1 MQSQKDV
8 KRKIKTISSIQK
20 VTKAMESIAN
30 IRLQKVIKVLYA
42 MRPYAE
48 DLSRFIFEVF
58 VLSGKDRL
66 KEIVPY
72 FRKERTTKVL
82 FVVLSADRGLCGMY
96 NSRLISVVSDA
107 ARFEVLKGRKLKL
120 ITVGKKAADYFSRRH
135 YEMVGNYPSVSLE
148 DVPEFSKKLV
158 GQCARIF
165 EERKADEIYVF
176 YTHFISMGKQ
186 EVYALKLL
194 PVEMESGEE
203 HNIPIRAG
211 ALFEEDD
218 DLEYRLPEF
227 ICEPSE
233 RSLLPEIFLH
243 YFEISMRQMMLETI
257 VSEHASRMIAM
268 QQSTSSADDM
278 IKGLTMQYNKIRQS
292 LITRELTEIINS
304 VEALN

>member
-1 MQSQKDV
+1 VQNQKDV
-8 KRKIKTISSIQK
+8 KRKIKAVSNIQK
-20 VTKAMESIAN
+20 VTRAMESIAN

-48 DLSRFIFEVF
+48 DLSKFIFEMF
-58 VLSGKDRL
+58 VLAGKDRL

-96 NSRLISVVSDA
+96 NSRLLSVVSDS

-120 ITVGKKAADYFSRRH
+120 ITVGKKAADYFSKRS
-135 YEMVGNYPSVSLE
+135 YEMVGTYPSVSSE
-148 DVPEFSKKLV
+148 NVPEFSKKLV
-158 GQCARIF
+158 AQCAQLF
-165 EERKADEIYVF
+165 EEHKVDEIYVF

-194 PVEMESGEE
+194 PVEMDSSEE
-203 HNIPIRAG
+203 HSIPIKPG

-218 DLEYRLPEF
+218 DLKYRLPEF
-227 ICEPSE
+227 ICEPSPE
-233 RSLLPEIFLH
+233 ALLPEIFLH
-243 YFEISMRQMMLETI
+243 YLEISVRQMILETI

-278 IKGLTMQYNKIRQS
+278 IKELTMQYNKIRQS